1 MSSLG
6 KQFKKN
12 CDYVHTVADEVIK
25 KRKQTLVC
33 TRSNLVLANFPIA
46 SDFDQICI
54 EMHILFNRFCV
65 HNYSVNVKIRQNSCP
80 FHIL

>member
-12 CDYVHTVADEVIK
+12 CDFVHTVADEVIK

-33 TRSNLVLANFPIA
+33 TGIKFANLLNSIRFLLTGAQCTIHA
-46 SDFDQICI
+46 T
-54 EMHILFNRFCV
+54 HLFLVR
-65 HNYSVNVKIRQNSCP
+65 
-80 FHIL
+80 